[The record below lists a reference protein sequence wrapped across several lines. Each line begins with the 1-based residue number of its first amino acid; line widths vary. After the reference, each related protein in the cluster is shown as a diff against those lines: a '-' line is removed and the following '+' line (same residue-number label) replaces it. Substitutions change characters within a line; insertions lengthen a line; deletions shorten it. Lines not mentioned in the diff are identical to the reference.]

1 MIRCPACQAVSS
13 TVINSRR
20 DDDTVKRRRECT
32 KCAERWSTYEVSE
45 AAHQAVTEC
54 DAILSRA
61 QEAVRK
67 AIADLAVARADAR
80 LVAEDYDL
88 KPIIDGSPISV
99 SRS

>member
-1 MIRCPACQAVSS
+1 MIRCPSCQAVSS

-32 KCAERWSTYEVSE
+32 KCHERWSTYEVSE

-80 LVAEDYDL
+80 LVVEDYDL
-88 KPIIDGSPISV
+88 KPNAPSFPSAV
-99 SRS
+99 RS